1 MPFLAVAAIAGGAA
15 VATGAVAASTM
26 LYVGMAATVVGKLTK
41 SKELAQIGAG
51 LSLGTS
57 IAGLAGGL
65 FGTADTGKAIID
77 GAEAAA
83 TGAGASGA
91 AGAADA
97 AGFMEGATAQADS
110 WVQAASASVA
120 PTQGLSSASS
130 GLLNSTPQNFASAPS
145 TFTNF
150 NTDVTQMGQAA
161 ENAGMATDV
170 ASALKA
176 APIAAPGGTDPG
188 TLASWWSKLP
198 ETTKNTILQTGGNMA
213 SKLFEGWSQE
223 EIMAFQREK
232 FNLEQMK
239 YSQSVANANAQPTI
253 ARPSGLLNATR
264 G

>member
-1 MPFLAVAAIAGGAA
+1 MPFLAIAAIAGGAA

-97 AGFMEGATAQADS
+97 AGVMEGATAQADS

-120 PTQGLSSASS
+120 PTQGLSAATS
-130 GLLNSTPQNFASAPS
+130 GLLNSTPQSFASVPS
-145 TFTNF
+145 YSSFS
-150 NTDVTQMGQAA
+150 TDVVQMGQAA
-161 ENAGMATDV
+161 EQASLATDV

-176 APIAAPGGTDPG
+176 APVASPGGTDPG

-239 YSQSVANANAQPTI
+239 YNQSVANANAQPTI
-253 ARPSGLLNATR
+253 ARPNGLLNATR